1 MTDTAPPTS
10 SDTTSR
16 IPAFTDE
23 ERAHAATIVDIVG
36 PIIVPLARA
45 LAPRTEVLL
54 HDLTKMPGTIAA
66 IGGNITGRY
75 RRAGHRSRPA
85 HVLVGVERAPHRLPD
100 RDERRV
106 ADALVQH
113 LFHAAS
119 GRPVACL
126 CLNTDVSEVVRAQEL
141 LRSLSAI
148 TTIDPSLRSETMTA
162 EKFPASVEDLAQGIL
177 AEAVTET
184 GIPVEAMK
192 KRHKVEV
199 VRQLRD
205 RGFFTMREAVPIA
218 AQNLGVGRHTI
229 YNYLNEIEESADA
242 SNDRGIGIR
251 DERRVIRSATCN
263 GRPIDY
269 AMSLEQIRC
278 ARPTA
283 PRSARCRRSRTSPRP
298 MPRLVGTAPCCSSP
312 MAAPAPHPATC
323 T

>member
-1 MTDTAPPTS
+1 MTDTAPPAS
-10 SDTTSR
+10 ETTSR

-66 IGGNITGRY
+66 IGGNITGRGIGGPATDLGLRTFSSGWNEHLIGY
-75 RRAGHRSRPA
+75 RTETNDGLPMRSSSIF
-85 HVLVGVERAPHRLPD
+85 
-100 RDERRV
+100 
-106 ADALVQH
+106 
-113 LFHAAS
+113 FHAAS

-148 TTIDPSLRSETMTA
+148 TTIDPSLRSETMAA
-162 EKFPASVEDLAQGIL
+162 ERFPASVEDLAQGIL
-177 AEAVTET
+177 AEAVAET

-229 YNYLNEIEESADA
+229 YNYLNEIEESSDGPVE
-242 SNDRGIGIR
+242 N
-251 DERRVIRSATCN
+251 E
-263 GRPIDY
+263 
-269 AMSLEQIRC
+269 
-278 ARPTA
+278 
-283 PRSARCRRSRTSPRP
+283 
-298 MPRLVGTAPCCSSP
+298 
-312 MAAPAPHPATC
+312 
-323 T
+323 